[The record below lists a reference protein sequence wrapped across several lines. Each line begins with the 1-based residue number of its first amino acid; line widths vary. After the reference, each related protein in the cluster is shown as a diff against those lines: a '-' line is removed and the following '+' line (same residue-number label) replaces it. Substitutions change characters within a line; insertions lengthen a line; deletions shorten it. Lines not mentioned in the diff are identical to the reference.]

1 MDRFLG
7 YNQIRMAEEDKERTI
22 FIMPWG
28 TFSYKMMLFGLRN
41 VGTTYQKAMVTLY
54 HNMMHRKV
62 EVFVDDILAK
72 SKKEEDHEK
81 ILRKL
86 FERIHNFLLKLNPVM
101 CSFGV
106 RIGKLLGFVVSSQGI
121 EVDLNKVRAI
131 HETST
136 PETKKEVR
144 IFLGRL
150 N

>member
-1 MDRFLG
+1 
-7 YNQIRMAEEDKERTI
+7 
-22 FIMPWG
+22 
-28 TFSYKMMLFGLRN
+28 
-41 VGTTYQKAMVTLY
+41 
-54 HNMMHRKV
+54 V
-62 EVFVDDILAK
+62 EVYVDDILAK
-72 SKKEEDHEK
+72 SKKEEDYEK

-86 FERIHNFLLKLNPVM
+86 FERIHNFLLKLNLVK

-106 RIGKLLGFVVSSQGI
+106 RIEKLLGFVVSSQGI

-131 HETST
+131 HEIST